1 MLTPNELAH
10 AVSKFINVSSSDHD
24 EFAECVMRDHRTL
37 QQATFGLFLRT
48 IEEWSKQ
55 EHFDLRNEYTVQK
68 SKEIMKLLGGCSS
81 TPFI

>member
-1 MLTPNELAH
+1 
-10 AVSKFINVSSSDHD
+10 
-24 EFAECVMRDHRTL
+24 MRDHRTL